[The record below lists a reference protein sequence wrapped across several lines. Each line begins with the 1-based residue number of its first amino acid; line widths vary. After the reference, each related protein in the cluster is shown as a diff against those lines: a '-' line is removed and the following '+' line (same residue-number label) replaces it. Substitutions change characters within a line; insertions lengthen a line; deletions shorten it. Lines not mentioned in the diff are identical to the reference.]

1 MATVRAILLEPV
13 RKLGVTGDIVNIKR
27 GFFRYLLGLKRITYA
42 TKPALEALEQN
53 LAKLKAEDEERRIQA
68 QKWADSLI
76 NQKMVLYSEAG
87 ERGMLYGS
95 VAARDIASA
104 LKDFNIDIHANQVA
118 LPKPIK
124 EVGAYTVR
132 LDLHP
137 AVTAEIAFS
146 VVSPNT
152 TDMAMQG

>member
-1 MATVRAILLEPV
+1 MATVKAILLEPI
-13 RKLGVTGDIVNIKR
+13 RKLGTTGDIVNIKR
-27 GFFRYLLGLKRITYA
+27 GFFHYLLSLKRITYA
-42 TKPALEALEQN
+42 TKTALDALNQDLER
-53 LAKLKAEDEERRIQA
+53 LKAQDEERRIQA
-68 QKWADSLI
+68 EKWCTELA
-76 NQKMVLYSEAG
+76 KHKVCLYSESG

-95 VAARDIASA
+95 VAARDIAQS
-104 LKDFNIDIHANQVA
+104 LKQFNIHIHANQVA

-137 AVTAEIAFS
+137 QVTMELDFT

-152 TDMAMQG
+152 TP

>member
-1 MATVRAILLEPV
+1 MATVRAILLEPI
-13 RKLGVTGDIVNIKR
+13 RKLGTTGDIVNVKR

-42 TKPALEALEQN
+42 TKPALEALEMN
-53 LAKLKAEDEERRIQA
+53 LAKLKEQDEERRIQA
-68 QKWADSLI
+68 EAWAANLA
-76 NQKMVLYSEAG
+76 NQKVVLYSESG

-95 VAARDIASA
+95 VAARDIAQA
-104 LKDFNIDIHANQVA
+104 LKEFNIHVHPNQVA

-137 AVTAEIAFS
+137 RVTAEMAFT

-152 TDMAMQG
+152 TP

>member
-1 MATVRAILLEPV
+1 MLCKTLDLPGL
-13 RKLGVTGDIVNIKR
+13 RK
-27 GFFRYLLGLKRITYA
+27 
-42 TKPALEALEQN
+42 N
-53 LAKLKAEDEERRIQA
+53 LAELKAQDEERRIQA

-95 VAARDIASA
+95 VAARDIATA
-104 LKDFNIDIHANQVA
+104 LKDFNVDIHANQVA
-118 LPKPIK
+118 LAKPIK
-124 EVGAYTVR
+124 EVGSYTVR

-137 AVTAEIAFS
+137 SVTTEIAFS

-152 TDMAMQG
+152 TP